1 MQGVPDTM
9 HRARLADLEREGP
22 AARVVP
28 TIGVIDIGS
37 NTARFVVFETSSVGT
52 VRAVYETKDA
62 PRLGS
67 GTGPDGSL
75 SPEAVVRGIATVR
88 RFSRLVRTLK
98 VPKTLAV
105 ATSAVRD
112 APNGPEFV
120 RDVERATGVSLRT
133 ISGTAEARYAYL
145 GVASAWE
152 LSNDLVCD
160 LGGGS
165 LQLAEVHDGTLRNSV
180 SLPLGALRLSQ
191 RFFDHDPPKRREYDS
206 LRDHVRETLSSVL
219 EAFGGGPYRLF
230 GVGGTVRSLARA
242 AIEFREYPVRRVHG
256 YPLYANDIE
265 ALEELLGEMPAARRR
280 AVPGIGGDRADVVL
294 AGILVFRE
302 LIRAVHAE
310 RIVVSGTGIREGI
323 ALEAAGAK
331 LPVLAETLAERSV
344 AAAAE
349 SFAFDLDH
357 GREVAETATALL
369 RVLSHRLESGPSATL
384 ALRVAAWMHDAGVAI
399 DLWNHARHASYL
411 IQNYPIWGLDQRE
424 VLLASMAAYV
434 HDGNEVPSE
443 WKKGFLPIIRP
454 PDLETAVRLGAVL
467 GAARLLAPVH
477 PRFSLAMDGKVLAV
491 TFSSSRDTTLPP
503 RWAEK
508 VRKTMERVFDLEVRY
523 RDA

>member
-1 MQGVPDTM
+1 M
-9 HRARLADLEREGP
+9 HRPRLAELERDGSP
-22 AARVVP
+22 NRAVS
-28 TIGVIDIGS
+28 TLGVIDIGS
-37 NTARFVVFETSSVGT
+37 NTARFVVFETAAAGT
-52 VRAVYETKDA
+52 VRAIYETKDA

-75 SPEAVVRGIATVR
+75 SPEAMVRGIATVR
-88 RFSRLVRTLK
+88 RFARTVRTLK

-112 APNGPEFV
+112 APNGLDFV
-120 RDVERATGVSLRT
+120 RDVERTTGVTLRT
-133 ISGTAEARYAYL
+133 ISGAEEARYAYL
-145 GVASAWE
+145 GIASAWE

-165 LQLAEVHDGTLRNSV
+165 LQIAEVRGGSLRNSV
-180 SLPLGALRLSQ
+180 SLPLGVLRLSQ
-191 RFFDHDPPKRREYDS
+191 RFFDHDPPKRREYDA
-206 LRDHVRETLSSVL
+206 LREHVRGTLSSVL

-230 GVGGTVRSLARA
+230 GIGGTVRSLARA

-256 YPLYANDIE
+256 YPLYESDIE

-294 AGILVFRE
+294 AGIVVFSE
-302 LIRAVHAE
+302 LLRAVKAE

-323 ALEAAGAK
+323 ALESLGVK
-331 LPVLAETLAERSV
+331 LPAPAETLASRS
-344 AAAAE
+344 AAAASE
-349 SFAFDLDH
+349 SFNFDLEH
-357 GREVAETATALL
+357 GREVAEAATSLYRLL
-369 RVLSHRLESGPSATL
+369 ASRFGGGPSEGL

-399 DLWNHARHASYL
+399 DLWNHARHSSYL

-424 VLLASMAAYV
+424 VLLASMAAYL
-434 HDGNEVPSE
+434 HEGTAAPSD
-443 WKKGFLPIIRP
+443 WKKSFLPIIRP
-454 PDLETAVRLGAVL
+454 PDLENAVRLGAIL
-467 GAARLLAPVH
+467 GVAELLAPAR
-477 PRFSLAMDGKVLAV
+477 PKFSLASEGKVLTV
-491 TFSSSRDTTLPP
+491 SFSAPKDTTLPP

-508 VRKTMERVFDLEVRY
+508 ARKPMERVFDLEVRY